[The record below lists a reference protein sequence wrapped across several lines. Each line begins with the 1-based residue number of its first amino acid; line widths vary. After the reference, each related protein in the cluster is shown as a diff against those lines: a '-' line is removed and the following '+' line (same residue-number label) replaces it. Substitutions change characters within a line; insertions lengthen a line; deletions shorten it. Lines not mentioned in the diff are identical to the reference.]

1 MLQLAERQSPG
12 AMVLSCCD
20 SRTDP
25 AQLFSC
31 ESGELFVHRAIAAL
45 VAPLHMQDLL
55 VLGHTSCSGISA
67 LVQGVADTPQE
78 GWILVAEPVLA
89 RARGL
94 CPGAD
99 DRRPGAERERL
110 APVFS
115 LKNPETC
122 PWIARGPADGS
133 LSLHTWLSSLR
144 DGELFACNASGEC
157 HHRI

>member
-25 AQLFSC
+25 ASSFPASQGS
-31 ESGELFVHRAIAAL
+31 FVHRAIAAL

-67 LVQGVADTPQE
+67 LVQDVADTPQE

-115 LKNPETC
+115 LKNPGTC

-133 LSLHTWLSSLR
+133 LSLHARLSSLR
-144 DGELFACNASGEC
+144 DGELFACNAAGEC